1 MNIDFSQVNLQYLI
15 QVNQLAQ
22 HDPVLTTAVTGMS
35 DETALLLSSLTP
47 GDLTQLSLIKS
58 PLLTPHPAPWWWSRV
73 FTALRDGR
81 KEEIKTLLEQ
91 MATIL

>member
-1 MNIDFSQVNLQYLI
+1 MNIDFSQINLQYLI

-22 HDPVLTTAVTGMS
+22 HDPVLTTAITGIP
-35 DETALLLSSLTP
+35 DETALLLGSLTP
-47 GDLTQLSLIKS
+47 SDLARMSLIKS
-58 PLLTPHPAPWWWSRV
+58 PLLTPHPAPWWWSRI

-91 MATIL
+91 TATL